1 LGSGMANEGGNL
13 LIKGRKATGNLP
25 ADYDANWTPCGD
37 GDPAAC
43 LFGAVGAKI
52 WLVLSSDVDCV
63 GDKDKQI
70 KSKMVGWNPTEYL
83 FEYNLINFQFVPGQ
97 GNGKGPKK

>member
-1 LGSGMANEGGNL
+1 M
-13 LIKGRKATGNLP
+13 
-25 ADYDANWTPCGD
+25 
-37 GDPAAC
+37 
-43 LFGAVGAKI
+43 
-52 WLVLSSDVDCV
+52 LSSDVDCV